1 MKPIGIPSAS
11 LPLALVIT
19 ALLTA
24 CGGGGGGGSTPTPAS
39 SVAPASSGAPSSVAA
54 SSTAVSSVAVSSVTS
69 TSTPTSSLAASSS
82 SSSFTNT
89 CQLPGSSSSSVAS
102 APLLGDASISAFIV
116 VDQFGYLPDAKKI
129 AVIRDPQNGYDA
141 AQSFTPGSSYEL
153 INLDTN
159 TVVHTGVAVSWKAG
173 ATFDTAGDKAWW
185 FDFSQ
190 IATPGTYAVLDREKN
205 VRSPSFK
212 IAADV
217 YKPVLKHAM
226 RTFFYQRAGFAK
238 QTPCAE
244 PAWVDAASHIGAG
257 QDKNARLYNDV
268 DNAATERDLSGGWYD
283 AGDYN
288 KYTNWHAYYLVA
300 LLHTYAE
307 NPEIWTDD
315 YNIPESGNGVPDI
328 IDEIRWGFDWLK
340 KMQNDN
346 GSVLS
351 IVGLSHSKQ
360 IGQLTEHASPP
371 SSATGASYYGPANTS
386 ATLTSAGAFALGA
399 KILGSLG
406 NSDLDT
412 YAADLKIRAEKAW
425 DWSSANPSVTFRN
438 NEGASAGLGA
448 GQQEVDDAGRATK
461 KLTAAIYLFAATG
474 SSTYREF
481 VEGKAGNATNWVSP
495 WNEPEV
501 SAWLY
506 YASLP
511 GTTAAIANTLKTQ
524 YASALNAS
532 DNWVAIRS
540 NSGMGDDPYGAFLG
554 TSNFTWGSN
563 RTMSRKGQTFHN
575 LIDYSISGADTTEV
589 RNAAM
594 GYLHYIHGTNPQ
606 GMVYLSNMYSLGVHS
621 SVNEF
626 YHSWFTNG
634 SPLWDRVGTSTY
646 GPAPGFLVGGPNPSY
661 DWDSFCNTT
670 PRDSRCEGD
679 AAPNPPKG
687 QPAMKAY
694 LDFNTSWPLNSWQV
708 TENHNDYQVAYIRLL
723 SKFVN

>member
-1 MKPIGIPSAS
+1 MNRSKLFLTTLTLGG
-11 LPLALVIT
+11 
-19 ALLTA
+19 LLTA
-24 CGGGGGGGSTPTPAS
+24 CGGGGGGGSDPKPAS
-39 SVAPASSGAPSSVAA
+39 STAPASSAAPSSI
-54 SSTAVSSVAVSSVTS
+54 AVSSAAVSSLAVS
-69 TSTPTSSLAASSS
+69 SATSSASVVASSS

-89 CQLPGSSSSSVAS
+89 CQLPSSSSSS
-102 APLLGDASISAFIV
+102 AATSALLGDASISSFIV
-116 VDQFGYLPDAKKI
+116 VDQFGYLPDAKKV
-129 AVIRDPQNGYDA
+129 AVIRDPQTGYDA

-159 TVVHTGVAVSWKAG
+159 TVAHTGVAVSWKSG
-173 ATFDTAGDKAWW
+173 ATYDPAGDKAWW
-185 FDFSQ
+185 FDFSS
-190 IATPGTYAVLDREKN
+190 ITTPGTYAVLDKEKN
-205 VRSPSFK
+205 VRSPAFK

-244 PAWVDAASHIGAG
+244 PAWVDAASHIAAG
-257 QDKNARLYNDV
+257 QDRNARLYNDK

-307 NPEIWTDD
+307 NPDIWTDD

-328 IDEIRWGFDWLK
+328 IDEIKWGFDWLK

-351 IVGLSHSKQ
+351 IVGLSHEKAPNQ
-360 IGQLTEHASPP
+360 HASPP

-399 KILGSLG
+399 KILGSLD
-406 NSDLDT
+406 NSDLNT
-412 YAADLKIRAEKAW
+412 YAADLKTRAEKAW
-425 DWSSANPSVTFRN
+425 DWSIANPNVTFRN

-474 SSTYREF
+474 SSAYRTY
-481 VEGKAGNATNWVSP
+481 VDGKATNATSWVSP
-495 WNEPEV
+495 WNEPEL

-511 GTTAAIANTLKTQ
+511 DATATIASTVKSQ
-524 YASALNAS
+524 YQSALNNAN
-532 DNWVAIRS
+532 DNWKAVR
-540 NSGMGDDPYGAFLG
+540 NGDDPYSVNLSA
-554 TSNFTWGSN
+554 SEFTWGSN
-563 RTMSRKGQTFHN
+563 RTVSRKGLTFHH
-575 LIDYSISGADTTEV
+575 LIDYQFSDVDAAEA

-594 GYLHYIHGTNPQ
+594 GSLHYIHGTNPQ

-646 GPAPGFLVGGPNPSY
+646 GPAPGFLVGGPNRSY
-661 DWDSFCNTT
+661 NWDINACPGNSGCGST
-670 PRDSRCEGD
+670 PLS
-679 AAPNPPKG
+679 PPKD
-687 QPAMKAY
+687 QPSMKSY
-694 LDFNTSWPLNSWQV
+694 LDFNTSWPLNSWEV

-723 SKFVN
+723 SKFVTKP